1 MHILLSLFQPI
12 YNPQTGPD
20 SVTRWICLAILAF
33 VALFIWTRNSR
44 RFLQSITT
52 VLGIL
57 GTFLG
62 IYLGLMNFDAN
73 DIEQSVPPLLAG
85 LKTAFLTSIFG
96 IGATLLTRII
106 DRLALTFQPAER
118 STEGATVETLAELLA
133 EQTQTLRDN
142 HGQTLESLDSIRASV
157 SGEDDTSMLTQV
169 QKLRTTFTDKQDEL
183 VREFRTFAEKMA
195 EANSESL
202 IRALEEVMRDF
213 NAKINEQF
221 GDNFKQLNEGVGKL
235 VDWQDKYAEQTE
247 TMIAQFRATAAA
259 ISSVRDS
266 VAQIGE
272 RSRNI
277 TKAAEKLEPVLAGI
291 QEQRQDMENYLARF
305 AEMAEKAEQLLPT
318 LNAKVNTL
326 TEDFSRAV
334 GQATEANR
342 ASLDAQKELVSTVTE
357 NFSALGQQTSE
368 AVAEVEKSVK
378 QHFERMDAHVEDAAK
393 RHEEVAANLAGRLDA
408 QITETFTKTSQE
420 IERLVEQSMRSAEAK
435 INELTENFSRAVG
448 QATEA
453 NLQFLDVHRESLDAQ
468 KELVGTVTENFSALG
483 QQTSEAVAEVEKSVK
498 QHFERMDAHVEDA
511 AKRHEEVAAN
521 LAGRLDTQI
530 TETFTKAA
538 QEIERL
544 AQESARNTEE
554 RMREIDKGL
563 GEELSK
569 VLRELGSR
577 LASISEKFADDYGPL
592 ADNLREVQEI
602 VRRGQGRA

>member
-1 MHILLSLFQPI
+1 
-12 YNPQTGPD
+12 
-20 SVTRWICLAILAF
+20 
-33 VALFIWTRNSR
+33 
-44 RFLQSITT
+44 
-52 VLGIL
+52 
-57 GTFLG
+57 
-62 IYLGLMNFDAN
+62 
-73 DIEQSVPPLLAG
+73 
-85 LKTAFLTSIFG
+85 
-96 IGATLLTRII
+96 
-106 DRLALTFQPAER
+106 
-118 STEGATVETLAELLA
+118 
-133 EQTQTLRDN
+133 
-142 HGQTLESLDSIRASV
+142 
-157 SGEDDTSMLTQV
+157 
-169 QKLRTTFTDKQDEL
+169 
-183 VREFRTFAEKMA
+183 MA